1 MAWIIGI
8 HRQGGTVTGFRHV
21 ALMRGI
27 NVGKAKRIAMAD
39 LRALAEGLGYTEVA
53 TLLNS
58 GNLVFSAAARSGA
71 TAAACIQ
78 ACIDSELGVACK
90 VTVLSAPQ
98 WQAVLDDNPLT
109 GMMTDPSRLL
119 VAVWRDSAGREAT
132 ERFMQ
137 QDWAPDAVACGRH
150 AAYLWCSEGILA
162 SRAAVALDRQLR
174 DGITSRN
181 WATAL
186 KIQALLA
193 AR

>member
-1 MAWIIGI
+1 M
-8 HRQGGTVTGFRHV
+8 
-21 ALMRGI
+21 
-27 NVGKAKRIAMAD
+27 
-39 LRALAEGLGYTEVA
+39 
-53 TLLNS
+53 LNS

-71 TAAACIQ
+71 TAVARIQ

-137 QDWAPDAVACGRH
+137 
-150 AAYLWCSEGILA
+150 
-162 SRAAVALDRQLR
+162 
-174 DGITSRN
+174 
-181 WATAL
+181 
-186 KIQALLA
+186 
-193 AR
+193 